1 MADRFDPVGTTPGL
15 ANKAEVNRKNVFHM
29 KCLSNMGCDSVQAV
43 EIVIG
48 GANNPIAGKPHYRT
62 YQCIK
67 CQHTWTVNTGGYAGF

>member
-1 MADRFDPVGTTPGL
+1 MPDRFDPAGTAPGL
-15 ANKAEVNRKNVFHM
+15 ANKAEADKQNIIHM
-29 KCLSNMGCDSVQAV
+29 KCRSEMQCDSIQAV